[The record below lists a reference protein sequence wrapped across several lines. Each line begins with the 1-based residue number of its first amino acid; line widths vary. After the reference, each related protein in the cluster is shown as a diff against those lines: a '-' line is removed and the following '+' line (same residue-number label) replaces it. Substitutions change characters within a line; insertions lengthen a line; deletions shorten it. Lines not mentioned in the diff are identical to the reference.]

1 VINAPAL
8 VIARAAR
15 TLRGARASRAL
26 CSVARA
32 RLGAMDIAR
41 ADERRGEDDEDKVV
55 RHGCAGG
62 GVRLAHVRQY
72 AYLTSV
78 VNVEDSEGEYGAFV
92 GDGSL
97 SMIVER
103 LGMDASAVRLMERA
117 LTSGSAWTRDGSS
130 ESSAV
135 KLLPEVSLYDFE
147 GYLRRTREWYGSF
160 VEYRAYAESARAEA
174 SAQSE
179 ARLARYDLT
188 ANVKDIATVPGLFFD
203 ENFDL
208 ERRDVFASACLGLED
223 HSLRNLSAA
232 STSLQDDL
240 SEHLDT
246 IEQHLIREISGK
258 SDEFFT
264 VLASLHKLHESMT
277 SMQHIVSALRG
288 RVAELGSRLSKPGKQ
303 MINLHAKRDN
313 LRALADTFE
322 SISAL
327 AQMRADM
334 DVLVESTDYPGA
346 LTIAEDIQQTLR
358 KDDVVRDLACFRKLP
373 EHVAQTIDKVREAML
388 RDFIAGA
395 NLPRDIKT
403 LVSKETLDHLVETG
417 KACGLDVAGSAT
429 TTIVSTP
436 IDPRGNVMETT
447 FPPLLALLYSGSNFL
462 CEALERWSSE
472 LVESVRDI
480 ERVAVDVM
488 LAKVTGERR
497 HPSTSSLEEGSFD
510 STYANSIR
518 KLPPQV
524 FAEILK
530 ALSKTFGIYFDRM
543 SQIRL
548 IVKGIVV
555 GDEDAL
561 TSIKEMDEGLVSV
574 AREAAISFEHSACQ
588 RALAITN
595 DAVQRV
601 TDVAQGR
608 FAKLLGVRA
617 PMNVTLATKDFM
629 RIIDVAVEFLG
640 VAEALGKHR
649 CMSLRTMLANQIKA
663 FIREQHTS
671 VSAKLATALESETWV
686 AVNAPKGFQ
695 RLVDSLI
702 TGDVK
707 VSNEEGDV
715 DDEVSSV
722 AVVVGD
728 GRYRTVKS
736 AMMMIQLL
744 ADDLLL
750 AKQLPTFATE
760 VTHCVIDLLKQY
772 NTSVCQ
778 LILGAGAMQV
788 SKLKSITAK
797 HLALAQQSISLVAA
811 VIVDLKT
818 PTCELVDGPKR
829 FLLEQ
834 EFDRSLRDLKLH
846 KSEIHEKLVSIMRD
860 RVEFHLHNLSS
871 IIETLN
877 AEEQHD
883 AAVTS
888 PTEFSTALTKE
899 MGTLRRVISELLSED
914 DQCDILG
921 RVGAE
926 SASMIVAK
934 LAEFMSSIE
943 ANLFTLTRIT
953 ADIESILQAMKS
965 FPMSEAHVVPLE
977 ALFDALSSAAQPPQT
992 SSVDQPDS
1000 VAASNDEEETA

>member
-1 VINAPAL
+1 
-8 VIARAAR
+8 
-15 TLRGARASRAL
+15 
-26 CSVARA
+26 
-32 RLGAMDIAR
+32 MEIAR

-55 RHGCAGG
+55 RDGCAGG

-78 VNVEDSEGEYGAFV
+78 VNVEDSEGEYGAFG

-117 LTSGSAWTRDGSS
+117 LTSGSARTRDGSS

-174 SAQSE
+174 GARSE

-203 ENFDL
+203 ENFEL

-346 LTIAEDIQQTLR
+346 LTIAEDIQQMLR
-358 KDDVVRDLACFRKLP
+358 KDDMIRDLACFRKLP
-373 EHVAQTIDKVREAML
+373 EHVAQTIEKVREAML

-395 NLPRDIKT
+395 NLSRDIKT
-403 LVSKETLDHLVETG
+403 LVSKETLYHLVETG
-417 KACGLDVAGSAT
+417 KACGLDVAGSTTTTTSAPSS
-429 TTIVSTP
+429 TTIVSAP
-436 IDPRGNVMETT
+436 IDPRGNVIETT

-510 STYANSIR
+510 SAYANSIR

-524 FAEILK
+524 FAEILQ

-574 AREAAISFEHSACQ
+574 AREAAIGFEHAACQ

-595 DAVQRV
+595 DAVQKV

-617 PMNVTLATKDFM
+617 PMNVTLAAKDFM

-649 CMSLRTMLANQIKA
+649 CLSLRTTLANQIKA

-686 AVNAPKGFQ
+686 AVNAPKRFQ
-695 RLVDSLI
+695 RLVDRLI

-811 VIVDLKT
+811 VIADLKT

-877 AEEQHD
+877 VEEQHD
-883 AAVTS
+883 AVVTS

-914 DQCDILG
+914 DQRDILG

-934 LAEFMSSIE
+934 LAELMSSIE

-965 FPMSEAHVVPLE
+965 FPISEAHVVPLK
-977 ALFDALSSAAQPPQT
+977 ALFDALSSAAPPPQT
-992 SSVDQPDS
+992 SSVDRPDS

>member
-1 VINAPAL
+1 
-8 VIARAAR
+8 
-15 TLRGARASRAL
+15 
-26 CSVARA
+26 
-32 RLGAMDIAR
+32 MEIAR

-55 RHGCAGG
+55 RDGCAGG

-78 VNVEDSEGEYGAFV
+78 VNVEDSEGEYGAFG

-117 LTSGSAWTRDGSS
+117 LTSGSARTRDGSS

-174 SAQSE
+174 GARSE

-203 ENFDL
+203 ENFEL

-288 RVAELGSRLSKPGKQ
+288 RVAELGSRLLKPGKQ

-346 LTIAEDIQQTLR
+346 LTIAEDIQQMLR
-358 KDDVVRDLACFRKLP
+358 KDDMIRDLACFRKLP
-373 EHVAQTIDKVREAML
+373 EHVAQTIEKVREAML

-395 NLPRDIKT
+395 NLSRDIKT
-403 LVSKETLDHLVETG
+403 LVSKETLYHLVETG
-417 KACGLDVAGSAT
+417 KACGLDVAGSTTTTTSAPSS
-429 TTIVSTP
+429 TTIVSAP
-436 IDPRGNVMETT
+436 IDPRGNVIETT

-510 STYANSIR
+510 SAYANSIR

-524 FAEILK
+524 FAEILQ

-574 AREAAISFEHSACQ
+574 AREAAIGFEHAACQ

-595 DAVQRV
+595 DAVQKV

-617 PMNVTLATKDFM
+617 PMNVTLAAKDFM

-649 CMSLRTMLANQIKA
+649 CLSLRTTLANQIKA

-686 AVNAPKGFQ
+686 AVNAPKRFQ
-695 RLVDSLI
+695 RLVDRLI

-811 VIVDLKT
+811 VIADLKT

-877 AEEQHD
+877 VEEQHD
-883 AAVTS
+883 AVVTS

-914 DQCDILG
+914 DQRDILG

-934 LAEFMSSIE
+934 LAELMSSIE

-977 ALFDALSSAAQPPQT
+977 ALFDALSSAAPPPQT
-992 SSVDQPDS
+992 SSVDRPDS

>member
-1 VINAPAL
+1 
-8 VIARAAR
+8 
-15 TLRGARASRAL
+15 
-26 CSVARA
+26 
-32 RLGAMDIAR
+32 MDIAR
-41 ADERRGEDDEDKVV
+41 ARERRGEDDEDKVV
-55 RHGCAGG
+55 RDGCAGG

-117 LTSGSAWTRDGSS
+117 LTSGSARTRDGSS

-174 SAQSE
+174 GAQSE

-203 ENFDL
+203 ENFEL

-358 KDDVVRDLACFRKLP
+358 KDDVIRDLACFRKLP
-373 EHVAQTIDKVREAML
+373 EHVAQTIEKVREAML

-429 TTIVSTP
+429 TTSAPLSSTIVSAP

-447 FPPLLALLYSGSNFL
+447 FPPLLALLYSGSDFL

-510 STYANSIR
+510 SAYANSIR

-524 FAEILK
+524 FAEILQ

-543 SQIRL
+543 SQIQL

-574 AREAAISFEHSACQ
+574 AREAAIGFEHAACQ

-595 DAVQRV
+595 DAVQKV

-617 PMNVTLATKDFM
+617 PMNVTLASKDFM
-629 RIIDVAVEFLG
+629 RIIDVTVEFLG

-649 CMSLRTMLANQIKA
+649 CLSLRTTLANQIKA

-686 AVNAPKGFQ
+686 AVNASKRFQ
-695 RLVDSLI
+695 RLVNSLI
-702 TGDVK
+702 AGDVK

-728 GRYRTVKS
+728 GQYRTVKS

-811 VIVDLKT
+811 VIADLKT

-883 AAVTS
+883 AVVAS

-914 DQCDILG
+914 DQFDILG

-934 LAEFMSSIE
+934 LAELMSSIE
-943 ANLFTLTRIT
+943 SNAFTLTRIT

-977 ALFDALSSAAQPPQT
+977 ALFDALSSAAPPPQT

-1000 VAASNDEEETA
+1000 VAASNDEEKTA

>member
-1 VINAPAL
+1 
-8 VIARAAR
+8 
-15 TLRGARASRAL
+15 
-26 CSVARA
+26 
-32 RLGAMDIAR
+32 MEIAR

-55 RHGCAGG
+55 RDGCAGG

-78 VNVEDSEGEYGAFV
+78 VNVEDSEGEYGAFG

-117 LTSGSAWTRDGSS
+117 LTSGSARTRDGSS

-174 SAQSE
+174 GARSE

-203 ENFDL
+203 ENFEL

-288 RVAELGSRLSKPGKQ
+288 RVAELGSRLLKPGKQ

-346 LTIAEDIQQTLR
+346 LTIAEDIQQMLR
-358 KDDVVRDLACFRKLP
+358 KDDMIRDLACFRKLP
-373 EHVAQTIDKVREAML
+373 EHVAQTIEKVREAML

-395 NLPRDIKT
+395 NLSRDIKT
-403 LVSKETLDHLVETG
+403 LVSKETLYHLVETG
-417 KACGLDVAGSAT
+417 KACGLDVAGSTTTTTSAPSS
-429 TTIVSTP
+429 TTIVSAP
-436 IDPRGNVMETT
+436 IDPRGNVIETT

-510 STYANSIR
+510 SAYANSIR

-524 FAEILK
+524 FAEILQ

-574 AREAAISFEHSACQ
+574 AREAAIGFEHAACQ

-595 DAVQRV
+595 DAVQKV

-617 PMNVTLATKDFM
+617 PMNVTLAAKDFM

-649 CMSLRTMLANQIKA
+649 CLSLRTTLANQIKA

-686 AVNAPKGFQ
+686 AVNAPKRFQ
-695 RLVDSLI
+695 RLVDRLI

-811 VIVDLKT
+811 VIADLKT

-877 AEEQHD
+877 VEEQHD
-883 AAVTS
+883 AVVTS

-914 DQCDILG
+914 DQRDILG

-934 LAEFMSSIE
+934 LAELMSSIE

-965 FPMSEAHVVPLE
+965 FPISEAHVVPLK
-977 ALFDALSSAAQPPQT
+977 ALFDALSSAAPPPQT
-992 SSVDQPDS
+992 SSVDRPDS

>member
-1 VINAPAL
+1 
-8 VIARAAR
+8 
-15 TLRGARASRAL
+15 
-26 CSVARA
+26 
-32 RLGAMDIAR
+32 MEIAR

-55 RHGCAGG
+55 RDGCAGG

-78 VNVEDSEGEYGAFV
+78 VNVEDSEGEYGAFG

-117 LTSGSAWTRDGSS
+117 LTSGSARTRDGSS

-174 SAQSE
+174 GARSE

-203 ENFDL
+203 ENFEL

-288 RVAELGSRLSKPGKQ
+288 RVAELGSRLLKPGKQ

-346 LTIAEDIQQTLR
+346 LTIAEDIQQMLR
-358 KDDVVRDLACFRKLP
+358 KDDMIRDLACFRKLP
-373 EHVAQTIDKVREAML
+373 EHVAQTIEKVREAML

-395 NLPRDIKT
+395 NLSRDIKT
-403 LVSKETLDHLVETG
+403 LVSKETLYHLVETG
-417 KACGLDVAGSAT
+417 KACGLDVAGSTTTTTSAPSS
-429 TTIVSTP
+429 TTIVSAP
-436 IDPRGNVMETT
+436 IDPRGNVIETT

-510 STYANSIR
+510 SAYANSIR

-524 FAEILK
+524 FAEILQ

-543 SQIRL
+543 SQIQL

-574 AREAAISFEHSACQ
+574 AREAAIGFEHAACQ

-595 DAVQRV
+595 DAVQKV

-617 PMNVTLATKDFM
+617 PMNVTLAAKDFM

-649 CMSLRTMLANQIKA
+649 CLSLRTTLANQIKA

-686 AVNAPKGFQ
+686 AVNAPKRFQ
-695 RLVDSLI
+695 RLVDRLI

-728 GRYRTVKS
+728 GQYRTVKS

-811 VIVDLKT
+811 VIADLKT

-877 AEEQHD
+877 VEEQHD
-883 AAVTS
+883 AVVTS

-914 DQCDILG
+914 DQRDILG

-934 LAEFMSSIE
+934 LAELMSSIE

-965 FPMSEAHVVPLE
+965 FPISEAHVVPLK
-977 ALFDALSSAAQPPQT
+977 ALFDALSSAAPPPQT
-992 SSVDQPDS
+992 SSVDRPDS

>member
-1 VINAPAL
+1 
-8 VIARAAR
+8 
-15 TLRGARASRAL
+15 
-26 CSVARA
+26 
-32 RLGAMDIAR
+32 MEIAR

-55 RHGCAGG
+55 RDGCAGG

-78 VNVEDSEGEYGAFV
+78 VNVEDSEGEYGAFG

-117 LTSGSAWTRDGSS
+117 LTSGSARTRDGSS

-174 SAQSE
+174 GAQSE

-203 ENFDL
+203 ENFEL

-288 RVAELGSRLSKPGKQ
+288 RVAELGSRLLKPGKQ

-358 KDDVVRDLACFRKLP
+358 TDDVIRDLACFRKLP
-373 EHVAQTIDKVREAML
+373 EHVAQTIEKVREAML

-395 NLPRDIKT
+395 NLSRDIKT
-403 LVSKETLDHLVETG
+403 LVSKETLYHLVETG
-417 KACGLDVAGSAT
+417 KACGLDVAGSTTTTTSAPSS
-429 TTIVSTP
+429 TTIVSAP
-436 IDPRGNVMETT
+436 IDPRGNVIETT
-447 FPPLLALLYSGSNFL
+447 FPPLLALLYSGSDFL

-510 STYANSIR
+510 SAYANSIR

-524 FAEILK
+524 FAEILQ

-574 AREAAISFEHSACQ
+574 AREAAIGFEHAACQ

-595 DAVQRV
+595 DAVQKV

-617 PMNVTLATKDFM
+617 PMNVTLASKDFM
-629 RIIDVAVEFLG
+629 RIIDVTVEFLG

-649 CMSLRTMLANQIKA
+649 CLSLRTTLANQIKA
-663 FIREQHTS
+663 FIREQHNS

-686 AVNAPKGFQ
+686 AVNASKRFQ

-702 TGDVK
+702 AGDVK

-728 GRYRTVKS
+728 GQYRTVKS

-811 VIVDLKT
+811 VIADLKT

-877 AEEQHD
+877 VEEQHD
-883 AAVTS
+883 AVVTS

-914 DQCDILG
+914 DQRDILG

-934 LAEFMSSIE
+934 LAELMSSIE

-965 FPMSEAHVVPLE
+965 FPISEAHVVPLK
-977 ALFDALSSAAQPPQT
+977 ALFDALSSAAPPPQT
-992 SSVDQPDS
+992 SSVDRPDS

>member
-1 VINAPAL
+1 
-8 VIARAAR
+8 
-15 TLRGARASRAL
+15 
-26 CSVARA
+26 
-32 RLGAMDIAR
+32 MEIAR

-55 RHGCAGG
+55 RDGCAGG

-78 VNVEDSEGEYGAFV
+78 VNVEDSEGEYGAFG

-117 LTSGSAWTRDGSS
+117 LTSGSARTRDGSS

-174 SAQSE
+174 GARSE

-203 ENFDL
+203 ENFEL

-346 LTIAEDIQQTLR
+346 LTIAEDIQQMLR
-358 KDDVVRDLACFRKLP
+358 KDDMIRDLACFRKLP
-373 EHVAQTIDKVREAML
+373 EHVAQTIEKVREAML

-395 NLPRDIKT
+395 NLSRDIKT
-403 LVSKETLDHLVETG
+403 LVSKETLYHLVETG
-417 KACGLDVAGSAT
+417 KACGLDVAGSTTTTTSAPSS
-429 TTIVSTP
+429 TTIVSAP
-436 IDPRGNVMETT
+436 IDPRGNVIETT

-510 STYANSIR
+510 SAYANSIR

-524 FAEILK
+524 FAEILQ

-574 AREAAISFEHSACQ
+574 AREAAIGFEHAACQ

-595 DAVQRV
+595 DAVQKV

-617 PMNVTLATKDFM
+617 PMNVTLAAKDFM

-649 CMSLRTMLANQIKA
+649 CLSLRTTLANQIKA

-686 AVNAPKGFQ
+686 AVNAPKRFQ
-695 RLVDSLI
+695 RLVDRLI

-811 VIVDLKT
+811 VIADLKT

-877 AEEQHD
+877 VEEQHD
-883 AAVTS
+883 AVVTS

-914 DQCDILG
+914 DQRDILG

-934 LAEFMSSIE
+934 LAELMSSIE

-965 FPMSEAHVVPLE
+965 FPISEAHVVPLK
-977 ALFDALSSAAQPPQT
+977 ALFDALSSAAPPPQT

>member
-1 VINAPAL
+1 
-8 VIARAAR
+8 
-15 TLRGARASRAL
+15 
-26 CSVARA
+26 
-32 RLGAMDIAR
+32 MEIAR

-55 RHGCAGG
+55 RDGCAGG

-78 VNVEDSEGEYGAFV
+78 VNVEDSEGEYGAFG

-117 LTSGSAWTRDGSS
+117 LTSGSARTRDGSS

-174 SAQSE
+174 GARSE

-203 ENFDL
+203 ENFEL

-288 RVAELGSRLSKPGKQ
+288 RVAELGSRLLKPGKQ

-346 LTIAEDIQQTLR
+346 LTIAEDIQQMLR
-358 KDDVVRDLACFRKLP
+358 KDDMIRDLACFRKLP
-373 EHVAQTIDKVREAML
+373 EHVAQTIEKVREAML

-395 NLPRDIKT
+395 NLSRDIKT
-403 LVSKETLDHLVETG
+403 LVSKETLYHLVETG
-417 KACGLDVAGSAT
+417 KACGLDVAGSTTTTTSAPSS
-429 TTIVSTP
+429 TTIVSAP
-436 IDPRGNVMETT
+436 IDPRGNVIETT

-510 STYANSIR
+510 SAYANSIR

-524 FAEILK
+524 FAEILQ

-574 AREAAISFEHSACQ
+574 AREAAIGFEHAACQ

-595 DAVQRV
+595 DAVQKV

-617 PMNVTLATKDFM
+617 PMNVTLASKDFM

-649 CMSLRTMLANQIKA
+649 CLSLRTTLANQIKA

-686 AVNAPKGFQ
+686 AVNAPKRFQ
-695 RLVDSLI
+695 RLVDRLI

-811 VIVDLKT
+811 VIADLKT

-877 AEEQHD
+877 VEEQHD
-883 AAVTS
+883 AVVTS

-914 DQCDILG
+914 DQRDILG

-934 LAEFMSSIE
+934 LAELMSSIE

-965 FPMSEAHVVPLE
+965 FPISEAHVVPLK
-977 ALFDALSSAAQPPQT
+977 ALFDALSSAAPPPQT
-992 SSVDQPDS
+992 SSVDRPDS